1 MTKRQ
6 PVPGGCHHPRGADTF
21 TGVNFASELPSSGSA
36 ATPATGRVLGVIPA
50 RLASSRLPRKPLHP
64 LLGRPLIRWAVE
76 RALEMRILDRVVV
89 ATDADEVSR
98 ECQGTGVPV
107 VLTDPGHPSGTD
119 RIAEVVSQKGFE
131 GYDIIVNLQGDEPLL
146 DEAHVVA
153 AVAEVRKGR
162 DVGTCA
168 TPVGS
173 LGNWHSASVVKVVR
187 RADGTALYFSR
198 ASIPHQR
205 DGTPDE
211 AALMGSLFLRHLG
224 LYAYRREALFR
235 WVGLPPS
242 PLEELERLEQ
252 LRALEAGM
260 TIGVAVVGRAER
272 GVDTLDDVR
281 IVETRMRE
289 LGLGQ

>member
-1 MTKRQ
+1 M
-6 PVPGGCHHPRGADTF
+6 
-21 TGVNFASELPSSGSA
+21 
-36 ATPATGRVLGVIPA
+36 IPA

-64 LLGRPLIRWAVE
+64 ILGRPLIRWATE
-76 RALEMRILDRVVV
+76 RALAMGILDRVVV
-89 ATDADEVSR
+89 ATDAEEVSR
-98 ECQGTGVPV
+98 ACEGLDVPV
-107 VLTDPGHPSGTD
+107 VLTDPQHPSGTD
-119 RIAEVVSQKGFE
+119 RIAEVVAHKDFE

-146 DEAHVVA
+146 EEAHVVA
-153 AVAEVRKGR
+153 AVEEVQKGR

-168 TPVGS
+168 APVGS
-173 LGNWHSASVVKVVR
+173 PGNWLNPSVVKVVR

-198 ASIPHQR
+198 APIPHQR
-205 DGTPDE
+205 DGSPDE
-211 AALMGSLFLRHLG
+211 SALGGPLFLRHLG

-242 PLEELERLEQ
+242 PLEEMERLEQ

-260 TIGVAVVGRAER
+260 TIGVAVVGQAER
-272 GVDTLDDVR
+272 GVDTLEDVR